1 MNLENQDFAAQLAD
15 YTGRPITRAMR
26 LMPKA
31 VANLIKQQLSRIRI
45 LALRKWLAAIFEVAK
60 PRGASTRASARF
72 DRLINIWGGS
82 IGWLSGSLLAVLAF
96 GVCLAVSIASAVA
109 AGQREPETLRVAVY
123 DVPPY
128 GYVDTDGSISGVSVD
143 LWRRVAEQMEW
154 SFRLIPVADMESI
167 LSGLEQGRF
176 DAAIGAITI
185 TPERAA
191 RVDFSYPAHRSGVAI
206 AVRKET
212 GPIFALTSYWTAVS
226 ELSPLILVIL
236 VMLIVIGIAM
246 WIVEQRDRS
255 TAQGSESAVVN
266 LRDGL
271 YWAVVTMTTVGYG
284 DKTPKTMP
292 GRVVAMVWMISSLV
306 LVSLLSTSLVS
317 RMTAERVDSR
327 DLAASIDLRERNL
340 AAVAQSSGAEYL
352 DEMHLQYAKFR
363 DLPDALDSL
372 AKGQSNVVVNSVG
385 ALQYFVSK
393 RYAKVLEI
401 PQGLLAPAY
410 MAIALPEHS
419 PIKKSIDRALIKIT
433 NSPEWMTLEER
444 FFVR

>member
-1 MNLENQDFAAQLAD
+1 MC
-15 YTGRPITRAMR
+15 
-26 LMPKA
+26 
-31 VANLIKQQLSRIRI
+31 S
-45 LALRKWLAAIFEVAK
+45 
-60 PRGASTRASARF
+60 
-72 DRLINIWGGS
+72 
-82 IGWLSGSLLAVLAF
+82 
-96 GVCLAVSIASAVA
+96 AVSTVSAVA
-109 AGQREPETLRVAVY
+109 AEQRDIETLRVAVY

-154 SFRLIPVADMESI
+154 PFRFVPVADMESI

-206 AVRKET
+206 ALRKET
-212 GPIFALTSYWTAVS
+212 GPLFALMSYGTAVS

-236 VMLIVIGIAM
+236 TMLVLIGIAM
-246 WIVEQRDRS
+246 WIVERR
-255 TAQGSESAVVN
+255 ARAAAAGSESAVDS

-284 DKTPKTMP
+284 DKTPKTTS
-292 GRVVAMVWMISSLV
+292 GRLVAIVWMLSSLV

-317 RMTAERVDSR
+317 RLTAERVESR
-327 DLAASIDLRERNL
+327 DLAASIDLRGKKL
-340 AAVAQSSGAEYL
+340 GAVAQSSGAEYL
-352 DEMHLQYAKFR
+352 DELHLPYTKYK
-363 DLPDALDSL
+363 DLPDALDAL
-372 AKGQSNVVVNSVG
+372 AKGRSNAVVNSVG
-385 ALQYFVSK
+385 ALQYFIAR
-393 RYAKVLEI
+393 RYARVLEI

-419 PIKKSIDRALIKIT
+419 PIKKPIDRALIKIT
-433 NSPEWMTLEER
+433 NSPEWRTLEER